1 MKRFENKVAI
11 VTGASGGIG
20 LATALRLARE
30 GSRLALLARDP
41 GKLAEALGKVEA
53 AGAPEALMLAG
64 DVADEKTAQALV
76 RTTCERFGGLDV
88 VVNNAGALTT
98 DPLVKLSTKDWR
110 RVFDVDLLG
119 AFHFA
124 KQALLHARE
133 GASIVNVSSV
143 HAFATSTGIGPY
155 AAAKAALDSLTRTIA
170 IEGRERRIRANSVLP
185 GAIETPFLHT
195 NPNVESGEE
204 TLDPRELGTPDDVAA
219 AIAFLA
225 SDEARFVQGATLVVD
240 GGRTCRL

>member
-1 MKRFENKVAI
+1 MKRFENKIAI

-30 GSRLALLARDP
+30 GARLAILARDP
-41 GKLAEALGKVEA
+41 AKLAAALGKVEA

-64 DVADEKTAQALV
+64 DVADERTARALV
-76 RTTCERFGGLDV
+76 RTACDRFGGLDV

-98 DPLVKLSTKDWR
+98 DPLVKLSAKDWR
-110 RVFDVDLLG
+110 HVFEVDILG

-124 KQALLHARE
+124 KQTLLHARK
-133 GASIVNVSSV
+133 GAAIVNVSSV
-143 HAFATSTGIGPY
+143 HAFVTSTGIGPY
-155 AAAKAALDSLTRTIA
+155 AAAKAALDSLTRTIT
-170 IEGRERRIRANSVLP
+170 IEGRERGIRANSILP

-204 TLDPRELGTPDDVAA
+204 SFDPKELGTPDDVAA

-225 SDEARFVQGATLVVD
+225 SDEACFIQGATLVVD